1 MGLNELS
8 TTGPTSKPS
17 LLTKRGASSRVFPGV
32 DGNTIGQLATAAV
45 ASASGPSAHSSNISA
60 PPEYEE
66 NTPVQQESSSSSS
79 SSCCSVIL
87 FFMTLLLGPRQQMT
101 AMALI
106 LLLVMTM
113 IVNEKSPSRQ
123 IVISSLRR
131 PHPPNRGSYLAKVM
145 I

>member
-1 MGLNELS
+1 MGLDELC
-8 TTGPTSKPS
+8 TTGRTSKPS
-17 LLTKRGASSRVFPGV
+17 LLTKRGVSSRVFPGV
-32 DGNTIGQLATAAV
+32 DGNTIGQLATAADV

-66 NTPVQQESSSSSS
+66 NTPVQPESSSS

-87 FFMTLLLGPRQQMT
+87 FFMTRLLGPRQQMT
-101 AMALI
+101 VMALI
-106 LLLVMTM
+106 LLLVMAM

>member
-1 MGLNELS
+1 M
-8 TTGPTSKPS
+8 
-17 LLTKRGASSRVFPGV
+17 FPGV

-45 ASASGPSAHSSNISA
+45 ASASDPSAHSSNISMR
-60 PPEYEE
+60 PEYEE
-66 NTPVQQESSSSSS
+66 NTPFQPESSFS

-106 LLLVMTM
+106 LLLVMAM
-113 IVNEKSPSRQ
+113 IVNANEKPQSSDRDLIASSSTSSQPWKLPRKGDDITKQDNNRMHRQ
-123 IVISSLRR
+123 VSSLF
-131 PHPPNRGSYLAKVM
+131 